1 MTKEQYELARD
12 YTHDI
17 KLLDSI
23 RDSQLKDHWVEF
35 STPDGCRGSAY
46 SDVFLDDF
54 KEWVQKEKE
63 KLEKLLEEL

>member
-1 MTKEQYELARD
+1 MTNEQYEQARD
-12 YTHDI
+12 YVHDI

-35 STPDGCRGSAY
+35 TTPDGCRGSAY

-54 KEWVQKEKE
+54 EEWVMKEKE
-63 KLEKLLEEL
+63 KLLDLLEEL